1 MSDLFIE
8 LQAITKRFPGVTAN
22 DHVDLTVRTGEI
34 HAIVG
39 ENGAGK
45 STLMRV
51 LYGLYQPDAGT
62 IHVRGAP
69 VQIDSPRRAL
79 QLGIGM
85 VHQHFM
91 LIPVF
96 TVAENII
103 LGSEPSGALGPQLD
117 LKGSLRSSQ
126 SLDVGV
132 RRDEL
137 DAAQPRRD
145 HRIHRVAPGPAD
157 PNDFDPDR
165 HDLVFLK

>member
-22 DHVDLTVRTGEI
+22 DHVDLAVRTGEI

-62 IHVRGAP
+62 IRVRGEP
-69 VQIDSPRRAL
+69 VAIESPRRAL
-79 QLGIGM
+79 EFGIGM

-96 TVAENII
+96 TVAENVI
-103 LGSEPSGALGPQLD
+103 LGSEPAGPVGRLRLQEAHARIAPRCAPALPEAED
-117 LKGSLRSSQ
+117 ARP
-126 SLDVGV
+126 VPPV
-132 RRDEL
+132 RFRE
-137 DAAQPRRD
+137 
-145 HRIHRVAPGPAD
+145 
-157 PNDFDPDR
+157 
-165 HDLVFLK
+165 